1 MDSKIQWHIIPS
13 GRVWVDPGGAFGL
26 VPKPLWIEHQPL
38 DAYDRVPMD
47 LNCLLVRS
55 ENKIILIDTGMGNKL
70 TEKKKNQWGLE
81 WPEGNLIDNLA
92 QLGISPEDV
101 DVVINTHLH
110 SDHCG
115 GNTTIKNGEIFPT
128 FPRAKYWVQRMEFA
142 DAMQPNARTKNTYL
156 PENFE
161 PLWKNDQMKL
171 LHGNTVVTDEVE
183 CVLTPG
189 HTSGHQCIIVTLDD
203 SSKILFL
210 ADLTSYAIHM
220 IHTAWVTAYDVSPI
234 DSIRTKS
241 FWQKWALEK
250 EALLVFQHDSLTRL
264 GKLVR
269 NDQGHL
275 NVNTLEAG
283 SYS

>member
-1 MDSKIQWHIIPS
+1 MDAKIQWHIIPS

-38 DAYDRVPMD
+38 DAFDRVPMD

-55 ENKIILIDTGMGNKL
+55 EEKIILVDTGMGNKL
-70 TEKKKNQWGLE
+70 PEKKKNQWGLE
-81 WPEGNLIDNLA
+81 WPEGNLVDNLA
-92 QLGISPEDV
+92 QHGISPEDV

-115 GNTTIKNGEIFPT
+115 GNTTIKNGEIIPT
-128 FPRAKYWVQRMEFA
+128 FPRAEYWVQRMEFA
-142 DAMQPNARTKNTYL
+142 DAMQPDARTKNTYL

-161 PLWKNDQMKL
+161 PLWKKGQMKL
-171 LHGNTVVTDEVE
+171 LHGNTVVIDEVE
-183 CVLTPG
+183 CVMTPG
-189 HTSGHQCIIVTLDD
+189 HSSGHQCAIVTLAD

-234 DSIRTKS
+234 ESIRTKS
-241 FWQKWALEK
+241 LWQNWALEN
-250 EALLVFQHDSLTRL
+250 EAFLVFQHDSLTRL

-269 NDQGHL
+269 NAEGYLDI
-275 NVNTLEAG
+275 NTLVAG